1 MSEMFSGVSFP
12 WQKVTPSDDAAVR
25 RSLLSDGV
33 LFGCELSFTGSTLT
47 MQAGQAM
54 ACGRQF
60 RHTNAENWSIVGAT
74 SGYARLLLTID
85 LSKESTE
92 SIFNQISAR
101 VEYASSL
108 DAFAPLLQENLN
120 NGGTIYQIP
129 VCVVELSSGG
139 ISSIVSQWTDSVPL
153 LRLTWG
159 ESVGYELP
167 ENPIDHQFFV
177 LIKR

>member
-1 MSEMFSGVSFP
+1 M
-12 WQKVTPSDDAAVR
+12 
-25 RSLLSDGV
+25 
-33 LFGCELSFTGSTLT
+33 
-47 MQAGQAM
+47 
-54 ACGRQF
+54 
-60 RHTNAENWSIVGAT
+60 
-74 SGYARLLLTID
+74 
-85 LSKESTE
+85 
-92 SIFNQISAR
+92 
-101 VEYASSL
+101 

-129 VCVVELSSGG
+129 VCVVALSSGG

>member
-1 MSEMFSGVSFP
+1 MSDMFSGVSFP

-25 RSLLSDGV
+25 RALLSDGI
-33 LFGCELSFTGSTLT
+33 LFGCGISFAQSTLT

-60 RHTNAENWSIVGAT
+60 RHNNAENWSVDGAT

-85 LSKESTE
+85 LTGTSTE
-92 SIFNQISAR
+92 AAFDQISTR
-101 VEYASSL
+101 IEYAASL
-108 DAFAPLLQENLN
+108 DKFAPLVQENLN
-120 NGGTIYQIP
+120 EGGVIYQLP
-129 VCVVELSSGG
+129 VCTVALGTSG
-139 ISSIVSQWTDSVPL
+139 ITEIVSQWTDSVPL

-177 LIKR
+177 LIKG